1 MLGVV
6 ALLPVDLLYGQ
17 ADLWAAYGAACALC
31 AAGVW
36 TCVGKARCRVGV
48 CDGLLALWLLYVVGH
63 GALSSL
69 YPCGFMMMRV
79 VVLSGWYV
87 ALRLWLAQVPKGRLW
102 LTALLVGIALCE
114 ACMGVA
120 QMVEG
125 VSRHEGQLMT
135 GSFLNSGPFAICLM
149 TGLVLGMGLLA
160 EVRCMATGGMGASV
174 LARWGKNA
182 CTVAL
187 LLMAL
192 CLALATSRAALVGWA
207 VGAALV
213 WRRWLCRRHAWW
225 LLPGAGVMALLLWLK
240 AGSAMGRVGMA
251 LVAGQAMSGRP
262 WTGWGLASFAHR
274 YAEQMASM
282 SAALPEGVVQS
293 MDVPEYAF
301 NTLLQIGVEQG
312 LAGCLLAV
320 LLVAWLSLRAWRGS
334 VLAAAS
340 VALCVTSL
348 FSYPFSVWPLQLMF
362 VAMVACVASEKTG
375 KVKMTEMAGMKEKD
389 KMKTEMDG
397 MKMESNKMKTE
408 MGGMKTESDKMK
420 MERGEM
426 NNVSCSSRLGRL
438 CICLVALL
446 AVVWCLPHIDRRVEA
461 ERQYALMRGAWGQS
475 CLRLYDQLM
484 SQLLSDPHFLFSY
497 AKALQR
503 AQRYNDSNAALR
515 RGTLVSADPMFYVL
529 MGNNEAL
536 MGACAQAEAHY
547 RKAYAL
553 LPNRLYPLY
562 RLMLLYRDRG
572 EWEKMRAT
580 AHRVMAFK
588 EKRPS
593 AAVREMKCE
602 ARWLLMSNGPRTSP
616 E

>member
-102 LTALLVGIALCE
+102 VTVLLVGIALCE
-114 ACMGVA
+114 ACMGVE
-120 QMVEG
+120 QMAEG
-125 VSRHEGQLMT
+125 VSRHDGQLMT

-149 TGLVLGMGLLA
+149 TGLVLGMALLA
-160 EVRCMATGGMGASV
+160 EVRCMVAGGTGVSAF
-174 LARWGKNA
+174 ARWGKDA
-182 CTVAL
+182 CMVAL

-192 CLALATSRAALVGWA
+192 CLALATSRAALLGWA

-213 WRRWLCRRHAWW
+213 WRRRLCRRHAWW
-225 LLPGAGVMALLLWLK
+225 LLPGGCVMALLLWLK

-274 YAEQMASM
+274 YAEQMACM
-282 SAALPEGVVQS
+282 SASLPKGVVQS

-312 LAGCLLAV
+312 LVGCLLAV

-334 VLAAAS
+334 GLAAAS

-375 KVKMTEMAGMKEKD
+375 KVKMTEMAGMKERD
-389 KMKTEMDG
+389 EMKTERD
-397 MKMESNKMKTE
+397 EMKTE
-408 MGGMKTESDKMK
+408 RD
-420 MERGEM
+420 EM
-426 NNVSCSSRLGRL
+426 NNGSCFSRLGRL

-446 AVVWCLPHIDRRVEA
+446 AVVWCLPHINRRVEA

-475 CLRLYDQLM
+475 CLRMYDQLM
-484 SQLLSDPHFLFSY
+484 PQLLSDPHFLFSY

-602 ARWLLMSNGPRTSP
+602 AQRMLELDGPRLSP